1 MHKKIN
7 KRTLQSTQVVT
18 LGFASI
24 ILIGAILL
32 SLPISTTSKGSSDFL
47 NSIFTATSATCVTG
61 LVTVDTGT
69 YWSTF
74 GQVIILMLIQI
85 GGLGFTTLATL
96 LAIVMKNKIQL
107 KEDLVMQESLNKL
120 TLPGFFKLTLNI
132 TKTTLVIEGIG
143 ALLLSFDFVPRFGF
157 VKGIWFSVFH
167 SISAFCNAGFDI
179 MGSVYGKFSSLTSF
193 VSNPIVIFTLALL
206 IIIGGLGF
214 PVIFDIIKNKK
225 FNKLTTHSKL
235 VLTTTLWVGLI
246 GAALILL
253 SEFNNSHTMLN
264 LHLGDKVLSSFF
276 QSITARTAGF
286 NSINL
291 NHMHDAGLLIVIILM
306 FIGASPASTGGGIKT
321 TTLATITLYVYS
333 LINEKRDVEAYGKRL
348 TTTAI
353 RKSTGVFF
361 IAVVAICIGTFFI
374 CLIEPQLTLIEAC
387 FQIVSAITTAG
398 LSIINLNSLQA
409 FSKIILILFMFIGRV
424 GSLTILLALIKA
436 YGRKKQEHMRFL
448 EDRILVG

>member
-1 MHKKIN
+1 MYKKIN
-7 KRTLQSTQVVT
+7 KRTLQATQVVT

-74 GQVIILMLIQI
+74 GQVIILLLIQI

-96 LAIVMKNKIQL
+96 LTIVMKNKIQF

-132 TKTTLVIEGIG
+132 TKTTLIIEGIG
-143 ALLLSFDFVPRFGF
+143 ALFLSFDFVPRFGF
-157 VKGIWFSVFH
+157 VKGIWFSLFH

-179 MGSVYGKFSSLTSF
+179 MGSAYDKFSSLTPF
-193 VSNPIVIFTLALL
+193 VSNPIVILTLALL
-206 IIIGGLGF
+206 ITVGGLGF

-264 LHLGDKVLSSFF
+264 LHFGDKILSSFF

-321 TTLATITLYVYS
+321 TTLATITLYAHS
-333 LINEKRDVEAYGKRL
+333 LITEKRDVEAYGKRL

-361 IAVVAICIGTFFI
+361 IAVVTICIGTFSI
-374 CLIEPQLTLIEAC
+374 CLIEPQLTLTEAC

-398 LSIINLNSLQA
+398 LSIIDLNSLQA
-409 FSKIILILFMFIGRV
+409 LSKTILILFMFIGRV
-424 GSLTILLALIKA
+424 GSLTILLALTKA
-436 YGRKKQEHMRFL
+436 YGRKKQEHMRFS